1 MSKTRIDVATYIRYL
16 LASFDNFTG
25 SRLAELLGCSHDAV
39 SDFLRDHSLTPR
51 LLWDRIKRHLPLE
64 RRRRGAL
71 ILDDTVEDKNFS
83 KKIETARRQ
92 WSGNARKVVMG
103 IGIVSWVHYD
113 PVSNDHLPVDYRVW
127 DPQRDGKSKHDHALE
142 MFLKA
147 WERDF
152 RPDWVLFDAWY
163 TSVGLLKV
171 IASRGGRFFGGV
183 KTNRQV
189 SLPGEVG
196 VYQRVDAL
204 AWTEATLRT
213 GRPVWLRAFGW
224 VKLFR
229 IVRPLSGGKQELRY
243 YITNDLSV
251 AELEDA
257 KAILGQR
264 WKIEQYHR
272 ELKQLTGMERCQARK
287 QRSQRNHVACA
298 ILAWVHLWERAQPL
312 AITVYQ
318 VKERLLDDY
327 LMHQLRTPTIA
338 VCA

>member
-1 MSKTRIDVATYIRYL
+1 MNTTRPDIATYIQFL
-16 LASFDNFTG
+16 LASFTNFTG

-51 LLWDRIKRHLPLE
+51 SLWNRIKRHLPPE

-83 KKIETARRQ
+83 QKIETARLQ
-92 WSGNARKVVMG
+92 WSGNVRKIIMG

-113 PVSNDHLPVDYRVW
+113 PVSDNYLPVDYRLW
-127 DPQRDGKSKHDHALE
+127 DAQRDGKSKHDHAQE

-163 TSVGLLKV
+163 TSLDLLKL
-171 IASRGGRFFGGV
+171 IARRELRFFCGV

-189 SLPGEVG
+189 SLPGEEG

-204 AWTEATLRT
+204 EWTEETART
-213 GRPVWLRAFGW
+213 GRQVWLRAFGW

-229 IVRPLSGGKQELRY
+229 IVRPLSGGKEEIGY

-251 AELEDA
+251 GDLEEA

-264 WKIEQYHR
+264 WKIELYHR
-272 ELKQLTGMERCQARK
+272 ELKQLTGVERCQARK
-287 QRSQRNHVACA
+287 QRAQRNHVACA
-298 ILAWVHLWERAQPL
+298 ILAWVHLWERAQQL
-312 AITVYQ
+312 STTLYQ
-318 VKERLLDDY
+318 AKEQLLNDY
-327 LMHQLRTPTIA
+327 LKHQLTKPTIA
-338 VCA
+338 VCP